1 VRRLKE
7 EGKPKSEITEAVA
20 KLKECKKK
28 LEEQVTYMYIF
39 FINRIYPN
47 TCNN

>member
-1 VRRLKE
+1 MFQGDIVRRLKE

-28 LEEQVTYMYIF
+28 LEDQVNSNFNYVDMLQ
-39 FINRIYPN
+39 
-47 TCNN
+47 